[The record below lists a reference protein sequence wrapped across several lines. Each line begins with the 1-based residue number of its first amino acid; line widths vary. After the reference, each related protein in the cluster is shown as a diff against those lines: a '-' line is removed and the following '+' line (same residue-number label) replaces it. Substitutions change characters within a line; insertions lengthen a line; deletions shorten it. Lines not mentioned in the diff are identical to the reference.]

1 MHGKRVVQHQ
11 PPVASMRGPAHS
23 QIMSS
28 LPPSSKPAPSAET
41 RGFIYAGSAYLI
53 WGCLFPLLM
62 KLVAHIPSAEVIAH
76 RVIWAV
82 PIAAIVVLWLG
93 RTADIRAALRSPRTL
108 LMATITAAAVTINW
122 GVYVWAIS
130 VNRTVEAALGYYINP
145 LVTVAIG
152 ALIMGEKLDRL
163 QLVAIAL
170 ATIGVALVAIETGG
184 LPWISLLLAFSFAIY
199 GFLRKTLPI
208 GPSQGFFLETMIL
221 LIPALPYVIW
231 LAATGQGH
239 FMAGSASDTFWLL
252 VCGPATAAPLL
263 LYGFGAKL
271 LRITTIGIMQYIV
284 PTGLFL
290 LAVFVF
296 GEPFGWHRAI
306 AFAFI
311 WVALII
317 YTASLL
323 MKRRALTE
331 LPLTPASS

>member
-1 MHGKRVVQHQ
+1 MTNV
-11 PPVASMRGPAHS
+11 
-23 QIMSS
+23 
-28 LPPSSKPAPSAET
+28 PSSPTPAPAAET
-41 RGFIYAGSAYLI
+41 RGFIYAGTAYLI

-62 KLVAHIPSAEVIAH
+62 KLVAHIPAAEVIAH
-76 RVIWAV
+76 RVIWSV
-82 PIAAIVVLWLG
+82 PIAAGVVLWLG

-108 LMATITAAAVTINW
+108 LMATVTAAAVTVNW

-145 LVTVAIG
+145 LVTIAIG

-163 QLVAIAL
+163 QLGAIAL
-170 ATIGVALVAIETGG
+170 AAIGVALVTIETGG
-184 LPWISLLLAFSFAIY
+184 LPWISLLLALSFAIY

-221 LIPALPYVIW
+221 LIAALPYVIW
-231 LAATGQGH
+231 LAVTGQGH
-239 FMAGSASDTFWLL
+239 FVAGGASDTLWLL
-252 VCGPATAAPLL
+252 VCGPATAIPLL

-290 LAVFVF
+290 LAIFVF

-323 MKRRALTE
+323 MRRRPTTE
-331 LPLTPASS
+331 LPLTRAAGS

>member
-1 MHGKRVVQHQ
+1 MSIIQ
-11 PPVASMRGPAHS
+11 PSGETSANPEARG
-23 QIMSS
+23 
-28 LPPSSKPAPSAET
+28 LV
-41 RGFIYAGSAYLI
+41 FAGTAYLI

-62 KLVAHIPSAEVIAH
+62 KLVAHIPAAEVIAY
-76 RVIWAV
+76 RVIWSV
-82 PIAAIVVLWLG
+82 PIAAVVVIWLG

-108 LMATITAAAVTINW
+108 LMATVTAAAVTINW

-170 ATIGVALVAIETGG
+170 ATVGVVLVAIDTGG

-231 LAATGQGH
+231 LSATGQGH
-239 FMAGSASDTFWLL
+239 FMTESASDTLWLL

-296 GEPFGWHRAI
+296 GEPFGWHRAV

-317 YTASLL
+317 YTASMLI
-323 MKRRALTE
+323 KRKAA
-331 LPLTPASS
+331 PQVSSTPSSS

>member
-1 MHGKRVVQHQ
+1 MFSTQ
-11 PPVASMRGPAHS
+11 
-23 QIMSS
+23 SS
-28 LPPSSKPAPSAET
+28 AATAPNPEA
-41 RGFIYAGSAYLI
+41 RGFIYAGTAYLI
-53 WGCLFPLLM
+53 WGGLFPLLM
-62 KLVAHIPSAEVIAH
+62 KLVAHIPSAEVIAY
-76 RVIWAV
+76 RVIWSV
-82 PIAAIVVLWLG
+82 PIAAAVVIWLG

-108 LMATITAAAVTINW
+108 LMATVTAAAVTINW
-122 GVYVWAIS
+122 GVYVWAIA

-145 LVTVAIG
+145 LVTVAI
-152 ALIMGEKLDRL
+152 
-163 QLVAIAL
+163 AL
-170 ATIGVALVAIETGG
+170 AAVGVALVAIDTGG
-184 LPWISLLLAFSFAIY
+184 VPWISLVLAFSFAIY

-239 FMAGSASDTFWLL
+239 FIAGDGSDTFWLL
-252 VCGPATAAPLL
+252 VCGPATAVPLL

-296 GEPFGWHRAI
+296 GEPFGLHRAV

-323 MKRRALTE
+323 MRRRPTPE
-331 LPLTPASS
+331 LPLVPPSA

>member
-1 MHGKRVVQHQ
+1 
-11 PPVASMRGPAHS
+11 
-23 QIMSS
+23 MSS
-28 LPPSSKPAPSAET
+28 TQSSAATAPNPEA
-41 RGFIYAGSAYLI
+41 RGFIYAGTAYLI
-53 WGCLFPLLM
+53 WGGLFPLLM
-62 KLVAHIPSAEVIAH
+62 KLVAHIPSAEVIAY
-76 RVIWAV
+76 RVIWSV
-82 PIAAIVVLWLG
+82 PIAAAVVIWLG

-108 LMATITAAAVTINW
+108 LMATVTAAAVTINW
-122 GVYVWAIS
+122 GVYVWAIA

-170 ATIGVALVAIETGG
+170 AAVGVALVAIDTGG
-184 LPWISLLLAFSFAIY
+184 VPWISLVLAFSFAIY

-239 FMAGSASDTFWLL
+239 FIAGNGSDTFWLL
-252 VCGPATAAPLL
+252 VCGPATAVPLL

-296 GEPFGWHRAI
+296 GEPFGLHRAV

-323 MKRRALTE
+323 MRRRPTPE
-331 LPLTPASS
+331 LPLVPPSA